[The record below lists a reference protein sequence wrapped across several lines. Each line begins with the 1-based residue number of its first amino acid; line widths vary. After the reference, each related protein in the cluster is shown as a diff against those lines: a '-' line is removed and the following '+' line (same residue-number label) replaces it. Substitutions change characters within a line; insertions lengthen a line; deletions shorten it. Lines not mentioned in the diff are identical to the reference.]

1 MNKHVFLAAI
11 AVVWGACLQAPAH
24 ATLVV
29 SAVETITG
37 GPAFK
42 TVTINIKG
50 MTVAPRTPGLFPPGI
65 DPSFEQ
71 VGYYNFQV
79 NLTGPGAAGIS
90 GLTAS
95 YNTTSVFSG
104 LTTVDLDGG
113 TPGIN
118 PGVTGTQ
125 IRFQAGSPTNIGVPT
140 SGDEFIGSI
149 SFTTTLNGSIDFS
162 ITPLATV
169 IGTGFARN
177 GPGAVLTT
185 LDQEMQPKTLTVSGI
200 QAVPEPTS
208 LLLIGS
214 AIAVVG
220 GFKLRRRTAAL
231 KP

>member
-11 AVVWGACLQAPAH
+11 AVVLGACLQAPSH

-71 VGYYNFQV
+71 VGYYNFRV
-79 NLTGPGAAGIS
+79 NLTGAGIS
-90 GLTAS
+90 GLTAA

-104 LTTVDLDGG
+104 LSAVDLDGVN
-113 TPGIN
+113 PGIN
-118 PGVTGTQ
+118 PGISGTQ
-125 IRFQAGSPTNIGVPT
+125 ITFQAGSPTNIGVPT

-149 SFTTTLNGSIDFS
+149 SFTTTVNGSVDFS
-162 ITPLATV
+162 ITRLPTV

-185 LDQEMQPKTLTVSGI
+185 LDQDLQSKSFTVSGI

-208 LLLIGS
+208 LLMIGS
-214 AIAVVG
+214 AIAVFG
-220 GFKLRRRTAAL
+220 GFQLRRRTFAL